1 MQESI
6 IFVLIVDL
14 DYLKVFIELLRKSF
28 VCLAVRLKLNI
39 FWKTRNLSKESFAG
53 PENPLKSID
62 FTGTGVA

>member
-39 FWKTRNLSKESFAG
+39 F
-53 PENPLKSID
+53 
-62 FTGTGVA
+62 